1 MSSEADNLPENL
13 EQQVQTCL
21 LHLYDYSFL
30 ESHPLPRLL
39 ITNMMAGDRI
49 EQFRDLVTDAVERLR
64 PGAGVA
70 FLARA
75 ARSYNI
81 LRLRYIDQ
89 QDVPDV
95 TDQLALSTRQFYR
108 EHAKAI
114 QTLGHLLWQ
123 RRDSA
128 TGIDTAA
135 PLGETISLASEVK
148 RSHDK
153 AAQTRVDLRLVL
165 ESAVSDAQVLG
176 LPRQIHIALS
186 TSPQQI
192 MLDVDRTLLRQ
203 TILWITSQLIEHA
216 MPGSHLRL
224 LYEFVYGQGQIIF
237 EFDESAVNVPALHAI
252 LSEEPTLATFVRTLE
267 ASLDYQPS
275 PDCFRLIL
283 AIPLRQSTILVVDDN
298 PDLVDLFRRY
308 LTDQP
313 YSLLAAEQG
322 KQALQLARQSHPS
335 LIVLDV
341 MLPGQDGLEILQ
353 NLKTQVTTKRIP
365 VLICS
370 VLNVREIALSLGA
383 DAFLA
388 KPPSQTDFLRVLDQW
403 RV

>member
-1 MSSEADNLPENL
+1 MSSEEELLPENL
-13 EQQVQTCL
+13 EQQVQACL

-30 ESHPLPRLL
+30 EAHPLPKLL
-39 ITNMMAGDRI
+39 ITNTTAGDRV

-70 FLARA
+70 FLAKA

-114 QTLGHLLWQ
+114 RTLGRILWQ

-128 TGIDTAA
+128 AQLDTPT

-165 ESAVSDAQVLG
+165 ESAVADAQVLA
-176 LPRQIHIALS
+176 LPRQMHVELS
-186 TSPQQI
+186 TSRQQI
-192 MLDVDRTLLRQ
+192 LLDADRTLLRQ

-216 MPGSHLRL
+216 VPGSRLRL
-224 LYEFVYGQGQIIF
+224 LYEFVFGQGRIIF
-237 EFDESAVNVPALHAI
+237 
-252 LSEEPTLATFVRTLE
+252 
-267 ASLDYQPS
+267 
-275 PDCFRLIL
+275 
-283 AIPLRQSTILVVDDN
+283 
-298 PDLVDLFRRY
+298 
-308 LTDQP
+308 
-313 YSLLAAEQG
+313 
-322 KQALQLARQSHPS
+322 
-335 LIVLDV
+335 
-341 MLPGQDGLEILQ
+341 
-353 NLKTQVTTKRIP
+353 
-365 VLICS
+365 
-370 VLNVREIALSLGA
+370 
-383 DAFLA
+383 
-388 KPPSQTDFLRVLDQW
+388 
-403 RV
+403 